1 MQRKKELIN
10 KLSPL
15 STRNSDFDCFIECVL
30 RVIYNRS
37 RTETTPGD
45 LRYAMLFVKK
55 KGKKRKFSDTN
66 RLPPD
71 ESSLKIKIKRVYY
84 VTKGTLFVLIFAQR
98 RENVFACTNFCA
110 TAICFFHAY

>member
-1 MQRKKELIN
+1 MQRKKEMIN

-15 STRNSDFDCFIECVL
+15 STRNSDFDCFIEFIL
-30 RVIYNRS
+30 RVIYNRP
-37 RTETTPGD
+37 RTDTTGD

-55 KGKKRKFSDTN
+55 KGKKRKFSDFN

-71 ESSLKIKIKRVYY
+71 ESSLKIKIKRAYY

-98 RENVFACTNFCA
+98 RKFFFACTNFCA
-110 TAICFFHAY
+110 TAI